1 MTALLAGRVVI
12 VSGVGPGLGRDLVLA
27 CAREGANVVLV
38 ARDGDRLSRI
48 EREVGDPSRT
58 HCVPIAPDDP
68 NEPTRIAAEALDRFG
83 AIDGLVNNAA
93 TIPPLTDLVDAPTS
107 DVTASLDANFY
118 PAFHLTRAVAPTMR
132 KQRRGSIVMINSAVV
147 RHPKR
152 EFGAYNIAKHA
163 LLGLTRS
170 LAFELGPDGI
180 RVNTLAPGKIGGA
193 RLTAYFEVRANERGM
208 SPSAIE
214 AEYANNIALQ
224 RIPSSAEYADAAV
237 FLLSDLSRSITGH
250 LLDAN
255 GGEYFD

>member
-1 MTALLAGRVVI
+1 VTALLAGRVVI

-27 CAREGANVVLV
+27 CAREGARVVLV
-38 ARDGDRLSRI
+38 AHDGERLTAI
-48 EREVGDPSRT
+48 EREADDPSRT
-58 HCVPIAPDDP
+58 HCVAIAPDDSA
-68 NEPTRIAAEALDRFG
+68 EPARIVAETLDRFG

-93 TIPPLTDLVDAPTS
+93 TIPPLTNLADAPTS
-107 DVTASLDANFY
+107 DVAQSLEANFY
-118 PAFHLTRAVAPTMR
+118 PAFHLTRAVVPTMR
-132 KQRRGSIVMINSAVV
+132 KQGRGSVVMINSAVV

-152 EFGAYNIAKHA
+152 DFGAYNVAKHA

-170 LAFELGPDGI
+170 LAFELGPAGI

-193 RLTAYFEVRANERGM
+193 RLSAYFEVRAHERGV
-208 SPSAIE
+208 SPATVE
-214 AEYANNIALQ
+214 TEYANNIALR

-237 FLLSDLSRSITGH
+237 FLLCDLSRSITGH